1 MQKDSKGKTI
11 IAVAAIVAF
20 LILGLAYL
28 SQPTTLEKASTAGDT
43 EADDGGDGGSAVQPA
58 SIIVSKAKDTETHRG
73 TVTISLGSAV
83 GTTGTT
89 STMLFLNTKHAAFGA
104 DKKLDRTVTREAI
117 MKTISDSGLIGLT
130 AAIGGSPSEKSASSG
145 AWSETIT
152 GKTGDQILLYTAAD
166 ATPGAAENASTVE
179 LITLGA
185 FSPGTDTWTVT
196 TESGVTSWN
205 LYDYANYS
213 NSDNNIAVINYTYN
227 DGNTADSNIVL
238 TWYMNATANGG
249 DCIDCAV
256 FVMAP
261 ENYSTVMKDL
271 VLTAKGLEEGYSG
284 TTSIKFT
291 ASDLLPSSGSEAR
304 IAAGTL
310 PSKPSANDELYFLG
324 FIPERFQTLR
334 TSADKNELQWS
345 LKTDTYANDVGVT
358 FYIVHN
364 AHSKSTSNGAFRTP
378 ATNGMTIN
386 YADDGITGFNI
397 RE

>member
-1 MQKDSKGKTI
+1 MGKQSGGAGKTI
-11 IAVAAIVAF
+11 VLIAALAVI
-20 LILGLAYL
+20 LILGVAYF
-28 SQPTTLEKASTAGDT
+28 SQPSTTLEKASTTGDSANT
-43 EADDGGDGGSAVQPA
+43 GDGNTQPA
-58 SIIVSKAKDTETHRG
+58 SVIVSKAKDTGTHRG
-73 TVTISLGSAV
+73 TVSISLGSAV
-83 GTTGTT
+83 GVTGTT
-89 STMLFLNTKHAAFGA
+89 STILFLNPKHAVFGA
-104 DKKLDRTVTREAI
+104 NQKLDRTATRETV

-145 AWSETIT
+145 TWSETIT
-152 GKTGDQILLYTAAD
+152 GKSGDQVLLFTAAD
-166 ATPGAAENASTVE
+166 ATPAAAENVSTVE
-179 LITLGA
+179 LLTLGS

-196 TESGVTSWN
+196 TESGLSSWN

-213 NSDNNIAVINYTYN
+213 NSDNNIAVTNYTYN
-227 DGNTADSNIVL
+227 DGNTADSNIVI

-249 DCIDCAV
+249 ACYDCAL

-271 VLTAKGLEEGYSG
+271 VVTAKGLNEGYTG
-284 TTSIKFT
+284 TTSVKFT
-291 ASDLLPSSGSEAR
+291 AGDLAPSSGSEAR

-334 TSADKNELQWS
+334 TSADKNELQFS
-345 LKTDTYANDVGVT
+345 LKTDTYASDVGVT
-358 FYIVHN
+358 FYVVQN